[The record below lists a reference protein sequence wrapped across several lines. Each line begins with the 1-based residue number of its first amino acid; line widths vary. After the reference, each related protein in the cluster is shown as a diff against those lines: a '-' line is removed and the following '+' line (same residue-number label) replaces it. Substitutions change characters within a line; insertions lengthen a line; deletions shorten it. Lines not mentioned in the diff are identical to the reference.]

1 VSLSNKGGAQRR
13 APPDNGPT
21 KVGPDGLLPLHVL
34 QHTMVGASLCFR
46 RGMTDFDLH
55 QWFAPD
61 DLEPCP
67 SCCEREGIRLP
78 ASGSFLCLGCGHIV
92 GPPEKNAASTRLP
105 TAEDRELT

>member
-1 VSLSNKGGAQRR
+1 
-13 APPDNGPT
+13 
-21 KVGPDGLLPLHVL
+21 
-34 QHTMVGASLCFR
+34 MVGGVLFVR

-92 GPPEKNAASTRLP
+92 AAPEEHTASTRP
-105 TAEDRELT
+105 PVAEDRQRN